1 MRERDVI
8 FFSCQKLRKE
18 ATMSEEEFRKQ
29 QIDLLSSIKNSIGC
43 VQTILVIAAIVG
55 VALFAIGG
63 CTALM
68 G

>member
-1 MRERDVI
+1 
-8 FFSCQKLRKE
+8 
-18 ATMSEEEFRKQ
+18 MSEEEFRKQ

-63 CTALM
+63 CTVWL
-68 G
+68 GS

>member
-1 MRERDVI
+1 
-8 FFSCQKLRKE
+8 
-18 ATMSEEEFRKQ
+18 MSEEEFRKQ

-55 VALFAIGG
+55 VALFAIRG